1 MADYV
6 VGLQRAHIV
15 RPAVVTDRAVIAHY
29 KVLTV
34 AYQHRAVIA
43 FGGIAYETLI
53 DQFVVYIRATVMT
66 VSPGRPTMRLI
77 KVLSRLG

>member
-6 VGLQRAHIV
+6 VGLQRAHVV

-53 DQFVVYIRATVMT
+53 DQFVV
-66 VSPGRPTMRLI
+66 SPGRPTMRLI